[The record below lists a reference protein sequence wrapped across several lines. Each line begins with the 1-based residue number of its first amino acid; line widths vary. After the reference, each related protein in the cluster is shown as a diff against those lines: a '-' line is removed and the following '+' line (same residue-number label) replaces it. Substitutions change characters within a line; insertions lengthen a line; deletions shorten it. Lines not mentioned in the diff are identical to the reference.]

1 MAPKKRK
8 YAKITDRKENAPKKI
23 KFTITAP
30 EAQNVFL
37 VGNFNNWSLDS
48 HPLKKNIKG
57 EWGVGIDL
65 TPGRYEYRFLVDGE
79 WQNDPNCATCTPN
92 SFGSENCVLIL
103 KK

>member
-8 YAKITDRKENAPKKI
+8 NTKITDSKENASKKI

-37 VGNFNNWSLDS
+37 VGNFNSWSLDS

-57 EWGVGIDL
+57 EWDVSIKL
-65 TPGRYEYRFLVDGE
+65 APGRYEYRFLVDGE
-79 WQNDPNCATCTPN
+79 WQNDPYCEDYVPN
-92 SFGSENCVLIL
+92 SFGSENSVFTL
-103 KK
+103 K